1 MNHINQLLQY
11 RTSLWIT
18 YRDVQATCS
27 TRSIETKNG
36 VNLLQVSAYVKL
48 IWLSGYVSE
57 TALCQCHGYRCCHQT
72 KVSCPRTPEHIV

>member
-27 TRSIETKNG
+27 TRSIETKKWG
-36 VNLLQVSAYVKL
+36 QPFTGLRVCQTHLAL
-48 IWLSGYVSE
+48 WLCIGNSFMSMSWVPVLPSDE
-57 TALCQCHGYRCCHQT
+57 SFLPADA
-72 KVSCPRTPEHIV
+72 